1 MYTLAAFRQI
11 EETMSYTLPD
21 DVFQLLE
28 TLTLKVGGN
37 ASLLSK
43 GKATK
48 ETLVGLLNKLT
59 TDTYNAISAKVLSAN
74 PTPDTMRDVFKVAA
88 GNMFYSKVY
97 ARLCHQLLQKN
108 ESLKDEVMQLYA
120 TYKQK
125 IMDRKATLGDK
136 GTTLFLANLALNG
149 TLDVSEGVAMAH
161 AFQTLVEEDSKG
173 DEEVV
178 AVWVE
183 HVALLMT
190 QTKAFT
196 DACALEPR
204 IQLVLKLDTKVHK
217 GVSLKTVFKYMDVLE
232 HFQ

>member
-11 EETMSYTLPD
+11 EDTMSYTLPD

-37 ASLLSK
+37 VSLLSK
-43 GKATK
+43 GKANK

-74 PTPDTMRDVFKVAA
+74 PTTDTMRDVFKVAA

-108 ESLKDEVMQLYA
+108 ESLKEEVVQLCA
-120 TYKQK
+120 AYKQK
-125 IMDRKATLGDK
+125 IMERTVTLGDK

-149 TLDVSEGVAMAH
+149 TLPLSEGIAMAH
-161 AFQTLVEEDSKG
+161 AFQTLVEEDSHG
-173 DEEVV
+173 DEDVV
-178 AVWVE
+178 AVWVD
-183 HVALLMT
+183 HVALLLT
-190 QTKAFT
+190 QNKAFT
-196 DACALEPR
+196 EACALMPR
-204 IQLVLKLDTKVHK
+204 IQLILKLDTKVHK

>member
-1 MYTLAAFRQI
+1 MYTLSAFRQI
-11 EETMSYTLPD
+11 EETMGYTLPD

-43 GKATK
+43 GKANK
-48 ETLVGLLNKLT
+48 ETLVGMLNKLT

-74 PTPDTMRDVFKVAA
+74 PDTMRDVFKVAA

-108 ESLKDEVMQLYA
+108 ESLREEVVQLSA

-125 IMDRKATLGDK
+125 IVERTVTLGDK

-149 TLDVSEGVAMAH
+149 TLPLSEGVAMAH
-161 AFQTLVEEDSKG
+161 AFQTLVEEDSQG
-173 DEEVV
+173 NEDVV

-190 QTKAFT
+190 QNKAFT
-196 DACALEPR
+196 VACDMEPR

>member
-37 ASLLSK
+37 ALLLSK
-43 GKATK
+43 GKANK

-74 PTPDTMRDVFKVAA
+74 PTCETMRDVFKVAA

-108 ESLKDEVMQLYA
+108 ESLRLEVTQLCA
-120 TYKQK
+120 TYQQK
-125 IMDRKATLGDK
+125 IVEREVTLGDK

-149 TLDVSEGVAMAH
+149 TLPLSEGVAIAH
-161 AFQTLVEEDSKG
+161 AFQTLVEEDSKC
-173 DEEVV
+173 DEDMV
-178 AVWVE
+178 AIWVD
-183 HVALLMT
+183 HVSLLLT
-190 QTKAFT
+190 QNKAFT
-196 DACALEPR
+196 DACALDPR
-204 IQLVLKLDTKVHK
+204 IQVLLKLDTKVHK
-217 GVSLKTVFKYMDVLE
+217 GISLKTVFKYMDVLE